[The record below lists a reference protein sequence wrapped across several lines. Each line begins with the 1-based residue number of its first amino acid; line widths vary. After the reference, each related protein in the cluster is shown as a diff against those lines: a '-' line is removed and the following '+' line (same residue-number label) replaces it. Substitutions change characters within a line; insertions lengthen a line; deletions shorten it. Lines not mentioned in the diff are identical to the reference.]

1 MELAHKLILLAQA
14 VFHCFQGKSNELE
27 LILRVAPARREL
39 GDDVLKWLVDALG
52 QIQAGC
58 AAQRHEYHGGYDDDE
73 GELVVRRLRH
83 IGHHEHERLASVGGL
98 VEILAVGL
106 AVMRDTDNVA
116 LFGGVHDDVYVDG
129 VLVGI
134 RAQSDSRP
142 VLVDE
147 VHLGNV
153 SDGFEDV
160 DVGDLGHVI
169 EGDDGC
175 TVGIRQDGNAPG
187 RPVSSG

>member
-1 MELAHKLILLAQA
+1 MLLAALFVGAHNGQRHLTARLGEKELRALFGQAGPAAQQAHEVELAHKFTLLAQT
-14 VFHCFQGKSNELE
+14 VLHCIQGKSDELE
-27 LILRVAPARREL
+27 LILHVAPAWREL

-106 AVMRDTDNVA
+106 AVMRDADNVA

-134 RAQSDSRP
+134 RA
-142 VLVDE
+142 
-147 VHLGNV
+147 
-153 SDGFEDV
+153 
-160 DVGDLGHVI
+160 
-169 EGDDGC
+169 
-175 TVGIRQDGNAPG
+175 
-187 RPVSSG
+187 